1 MKLSQNRVDEAACNL
16 LKLKSIVDPQTMN
29 GPSFLTVVVAT
40 GYAYIRPD
48 GVHVIPIG
56 CMRE

>member
-16 LKLKSIVDPQTMN
+16 LKLKSIADPQTMN
-29 GPSFLTVVVAT
+29 GPSFLAAVVAT
-40 GYAYIRPD
+40 GYAYTRPD
-48 GVHVIPIG
+48 GMHAIPIG